1 MAKVLVVAP
10 YVPHPARHGGAIRSR
25 VLLDALRPEH
35 DVHVG
40 VPAGDVGERDAAAA
54 LGRDLGA
61 TVHQLPHSGGGPATP
76 LVKVAHWLRG
86 RSELFARR
94 WHASAR
100 GVVAALAARER
111 FDLVV
116 ADSSYALP
124 VLPMRPAPAPPGL
137 LFLHNLEAAVFERKE
152 RQGRGLGERVTRACE
167 ARAMRREERRALAHA
182 ALAVTVSEHDR
193 ALALALAPAAN
204 VVTVP
209 NSVDL
214 DALPLLPPA
223 PLAPNAAPRL
233 LFVGRLDY
241 PPNLEAV
248 HDLVERHLPA
258 LRAAFPGLVVRL
270 VGGDDGGHGRQFRGI
285 DGVEVIG
292 PAADLLPHYR
302 QSHAAYLPIH
312 SGGGTRIKILEAWAL
327 GLPVLATAVG
337 AEGLPAEDGVHL
349 VRFETPDEG
358 AAGLRRV
365 LGGAA
370 ATLRANGR
378 TLVERQFSHAAAIAR
393 LGALVGALLGERLG
407 ERPGGR

>member
-25 VLLDALRPEH
+25 VLLDALRKDH
-35 DVHVG
+35 ALHVG
-40 VPAGDVGERDAAAA
+40 VPVADAGERDAAAA
-54 LGRDLGA
+54 LGRELDA
-61 TVHQLPHSGGGPATP
+61 AVHVLPHAGGRPGSP
-76 LVKVAHWLRG
+76 LVKVGHWLAG

-100 GVVAALAARER
+100 EVVASLAARER

-124 VLPMRPAPAPPGL
+124 VLPIAPPPAPPAL
-137 LFLHNLEAAVFERKE
+137 LFLHNVEAAVFERKE
-152 RQGRGLGERVTRACE
+152 RQGRGLAERVTRACE
-167 ARAMRREERRALAHA
+167 ARAMRREERRALSHA

-193 ALALALAPAAN
+193 ALALALAPGAN

-214 DALPLLPPA
+214 AALPLLPPA
-223 PLAPNAAPRL
+223 PPAPPGPPRL

-270 VGGDDGGHGRQFRGI
+270 VGGDHGGHGRRFRGV

-292 PAADLLPHYR
+292 PADDLLPHYR
-302 QSHAAYLPIH
+302 VSHAAYLPIH

-327 GLPVLATAVG
+327 GLPVLSTAVG
-337 AEGLPAEDGVHL
+337 AEGLSAEDGVHL
-349 VRFETPDEG
+349 VRFETPAEG
-358 AAGLRRV
+358 VAGLLRV
-365 LGGAA
+365 LGGQAA
-370 ATLRANGR
+370 SLRANAR
-378 TLVERQFSHAAAIAR
+378 ALVEQQFSHAAAIAR
-393 LGALVGALLGERLG
+393 LGALVGDLLGAVGVR
-407 ERPGGR
+407 GR